1 MADVELVRRAQL
13 MLGTIVEVAVDP
25 AHQDAILLAFEAI
38 RHVHSRMSFH
48 EEVSDLALLRTA
60 PAGSLVSVDVHTVAV
75 LRIAQDLHHASGGL
89 FDVSIGRQLVK
100 TRFLPRT
107 GIPHLGR
114 FTGGT
119 ADIEIVD
126 DRHVRCHRPM
136 LIDLG
141 GIAKGYA
148 VDCAVEALQKAGAA
162 HGIVNAGGDIRV
174 FGKPAF
180 PIHVRTANG
189 GFAEPIILQECA
201 IASSENSS
209 NRKRV
214 SGKTAT
220 PHIGPR
226 RVPIVCDHVTSVI
239 ASRCVIADA
248 MTKVAMIDADLAD
261 VILADYEGCVL
272 RPAMKLAA

>member
-1 MADVELVRRAQL
+1 MEDISLVRRARPL
-13 MLGTIVEVAVDP
+13 LGTIVEVAVDP
-25 AHQDAILLAFEAI
+25 GHSDAIDLAFDAI
-38 RHVHSRMSFH
+38 RHVHNRMSFH
-48 EEVSDLALLRTA
+48 EESSDLAALRSA
-60 PAGSLVSVDVHTVAV
+60 PAGSLVPVDVHTVAV
-75 LRIAQDLHHASGGL
+75 LRIAQDLHRASGGL

-100 TRFLPRT
+100 TRFLPRL

-114 FTGGT
+114 FTGGA

-162 HGIVNAGGDIRV
+162 HSIVNAGGDIRV

-189 GFAEPIILQECA
+189 GFAEPIMLQECA

-214 SGKTAT
+214 SGKIAT

-226 RVPIVCDHVTSVI
+226 RVPIVCDQVTSIV

-248 MTKVAMIDADLAD
+248 LTKVAMIDADLAD
-261 VILADYEGCVL
+261 VILADYAGYVL